1 MQQESSPI
9 TDLFQGQLVNRIH
22 CESCGHD
29 SLAFDNFQDLSVQIE
44 RSAVK
49 MTGYTSV
56 ESLMK
61 NFVKGEI
68 MDRNGYK
75 CSGCKKEA
83 RFLKD
88 MSVYRFPKILVLHL
102 KRFYNSYSRRE
113 KISSNIK
120 IPE

>member
-1 MQQESSPI
+1 
-9 TDLFQGQLVNRIH
+9 
-22 CESCGHD
+22 
-29 SLAFDNFQDLSVQIE
+29 
-44 RSAVK
+44 

-61 NFVKGEI
+61 NFIKGEI

-83 RFLKD
+83 RFTKD

-120 IPE
+120 IPEQLDMSPFGPHSSKNFLFNLFRT